1 MSELG
6 LATEKTMHPDKKVE
20 PDAKSLVNI
29 WRSIPFEEEFARQ
42 VDSFCNQI
50 RISLFSKE
58 DKSVS
63 SESAVCL

>member
-1 MSELG
+1 MNSYMSELG

-50 RISLFSKE
+50 RNFLKIIWRG
-58 DKSVS
+58 
-63 SESAVCL
+63 